1 MESKEILKLAEK
13 TNISLYT
20 CDKMV
25 EILDNAGFKDEEKD
39 AIIKCIWLSHD
50 SNLEL

>member
-1 MESKEILKLAEK
+1 MKEITIKKLAEK
-13 TNISLYT
+13 LNISIYT

-25 EILDNAGFKDEEKD
+25 KILDDAGFKDEEKD
-39 AIIKCIWLSHD
+39 AILKCIWLSHD